1 MLKQNII
8 AIFLSSVALTA
19 CAKNTSEEPQTKAQ
33 QANTEINPELQTEIN
48 KLLEKTKK
56 NMIFVKGGSFMMG
69 DFDFYDNNI
78 DSKPVHKVT
87 LDSFSMNAYKATY
100 EDLDIYS
107 EATNT
112 PKVVSKD
119 SHSSKYRYPVSA
131 AGVSWQEGR
140 NYCQWLGKQLNLN
153 MDLPTEAQW
162 EYAARNKGQKIHFP
176 TNTGEIEDGINVWDF
191 DQREALV
198 REFKSVGADISVI
211 GRYPPSALGFYDL
224 ITDNYE
230 WMLDWYAA
238 DYYQHSPEKN
248 PQGPKIGSEKVLRS
262 SKPLDGQTLQ
272 MGEGLTVR
280 RSHAHPVQRIDY
292 PDDFKGSINANF
304 KNSVRCVV
312 NQQKPI
318 V

>member
-1 MLKQNII
+1 MKQNL
-8 AIFLSSVALTA
+8 AVLLLSTFALTA
-19 CAKNTSEEPQTKAQ
+19 CAKTTNATLT
-33 QANTEINPELQTEIN
+33 PELQEKVN
-48 KLLEKTKK
+48 KLLDKTKK
-56 NMIFVKGGSFMMG
+56 NMIFVEGGSFMMG
-69 DFDFYDNNI
+69 DFDSYDNNI

-87 LDSFSMNAYKATY
+87 LDSFNMGAYKTTY

-112 PKVVSKD
+112 QKVGSTETY
-119 SHSSKYRYPVSA
+119 SSKFRYPISA

-176 TNTGEIEDGINVWDF
+176 TNTGKIEDGVNVWNY
-191 DQREALV
+191 DQKQKFSSKHKYYGFFL
-198 REFKSVGADISVI
+198 SNI
-211 GRYPPSALGFYDL
+211 GQYPPSALGFYDL

-248 PQGPKIGSEKVLRS
+248 PQGPRTGTDKVRRS
-262 SKPLDGQTLQ
+262 SPPLDGQTLQ

-280 RSHAHPVQRIDY
+280 RSHANPVQPPI
-292 PDDFKGSINANF
+292 SIFPERHQGVINPNF
-304 KNSVRCVV
+304 ENTVRCVI
-312 NQQKPI
+312 NQQKP
-318 V
+318 VL